1 MLPYFRPNHFEA
13 NCLLQGDDSVASSG
27 KSSAGGKA
35 WDRTA
40 DRDGTGVLRC
50 AQDDPSK
57 NKNKNNSKDKSN
69 NNSKDKSNNNS
80 KDKSNNNSKDKSNNN
95 SKDKSNNNSKDK
107 SNNNSKGNYYCKR
120 YTLARVRPG
129 RRWRTLRAWIA
140 DRPMH
145 GRLPRQGCVRAE

>member
-95 SKDKSNNNSKDK
+95 SK
-107 SNNNSKGNYYCKR
+107 GNYYCKR